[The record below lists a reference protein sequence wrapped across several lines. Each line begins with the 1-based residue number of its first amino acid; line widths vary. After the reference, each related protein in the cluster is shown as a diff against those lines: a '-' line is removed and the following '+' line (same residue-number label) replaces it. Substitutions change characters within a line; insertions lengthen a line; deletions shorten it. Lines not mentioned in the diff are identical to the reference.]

1 MRRSSVSRYRDQG
14 PGTRDQGRSRSIL
27 LLIPAFI
34 VLPLLVPGPRSP
46 VPESLVWSD
55 PVTVAETAV
64 AAPPAITVVGDRL
77 HLFWLDKTAG
87 ATVLRHA
94 VLDAGGRVHGAVQ
107 EFSRGVDERAGWPVA
122 ASNGDRIAVA
132 WMGSAPGGLAL
143 FVAVLDPAGGFVT
156 APQQLTPAAESSG
169 RVAIVPYAGGFA
181 IAWSQFT
188 DPRRRI
194 WSVQLSRDGRAIR
207 RPGAVADGDG
217 AALSVDQRLRLLWW
231 QPVGFDTYRLMLA
244 ESLRLAAARSGPAAR
259 LPGGAP
265 RALTGTI
272 SLPKV
277 VPVIPFRK
285 GRGSLWILLPIVE
298 RGFGT
303 SGRLFQLRYD
313 ASGVS
318 PRELATPGFA
328 FDVAAAEVGNKTLVI
343 WSAATGR
350 RRNTEILGAFFDRS
364 LGRLTAEFRIS
375 YTISGSIRP
384 AAVSLGGTWAAAWL
398 EISGVGRF
406 RLVLSTS
413 RSGRPAT
420 FLLGIPEL
428 NTRRPAQMLAF
439 SATVIAAV
447 LPYAVVL
454 AVAFFLP
461 AVVLAVLMAAIFGQ
475 FSWTELIRR
484 RRWARFLLF
493 LAGVL
498 ALQVVARGFVPG
510 SPGVWLLLGGM
521 VGPAGAGAVLAS
533 RAGRVSGELA
543 FWAMAAGGIF
553 VQMIAVLF
561 PWGAGLLSQF

>member
-1 MRRSSVSRYRDQG
+1 
-14 PGTRDQGRSRSIL
+14 
-27 LLIPAFI
+27 
-34 VLPLLVPGPRSP
+34 VLGLALVVFVASPLLVPGPRSP

-55 PVTVAETAV
+55 PITVAETAV
-64 AAPPAITVVGDRL
+64 ATPPAIAVVGDRL
-77 HLFWLDKTAG
+77 FLFWLDKTAG
-87 ATVLRHA
+87 ATVLRHV
-94 VLDAGGRVHGAVQ
+94 VLDAGGRVHGALGEV
-107 EFSRGVDERAGWPVA
+107 SRGVDERAGWPVA
-122 ASNGDRIAVA
+122 AASGDRVAVA

-143 FVAVLDPAGGFVT
+143 FVAVLDSAGRFVR

-194 WSVQLSRDGRAIR
+194 WSVQLNREGRALR
-207 RPGAVADGDG
+207 GPEAVADGDG

-231 QPVGFDTYRLMLA
+231 QPVGFDTYRLMLV
-244 ESLRLAAARSGPAAR
+244 EHPRLAAARSEPAAG
-259 LPGGAP
+259 PGAGSP
-265 RALTGTI
+265 IVLTGTI
-272 SLPKV
+272 SLPRV
-277 VPVIPFRK
+277 VPVIPLSE
-285 GRGSLWILLPIVE
+285 GSGTLWILLPIVE

-318 PRELATPGFA
+318 PRELAIPGVA
-328 FDVAAAEVGNKTLVI
+328 FDVAAAEMGDETVVT

-350 RRNTEILGAFFDRS
+350 RRNTEILGALFDRS
-364 LGRLTAEFRIS
+364 AGRLTAEFRIS
-375 YTISGSIRP
+375 YTPSGSIRP
-384 AAVSLGGTWAAAWL
+384 AAVSLGGAWTAAWL

-406 RLVLSTS
+406 RLVLSI
-413 RSGRPAT
+413 SGGGHPAT

-439 SATVIAAV
+439 SGTVIAAV
-447 LPYAVVL
+447 LPYAGVL

-461 AVVLAVLMAAIFGQ
+461 AVVLAMLVGAVVGQ
-475 FSWTELIRR
+475 FSWTALIRR

-498 ALQVVARGFVPG
+498 ALQVAARGFILG

-521 VGPAGAGAVLAS
+521 VGPAGVGAVLAA
-533 RAGRVSGELA
+533 RAGRLSGELA
-543 FWAMAAGGIF
+543 FWAMAACGIF